1 VNTASWLGV
10 ALASLAGSAHCAAMC
25 GGFVAAYASGERE
38 APGRRALSH
47 LAYNAGRLLTYTA
60 LGAAAGALGRAL
72 DLAGRAAGLAGVA
85 GIVAGG
91 LLLFW
96 GALGLL
102 PRPALIRL
110 GRQPRFGFTRWVS
123 SLFARFVKQPALLR
137 AGLLGLSTTLLPC
150 GWLYAFVALAAASGG
165 ALNGALVLSAFW
177 AGSVPVMLGL
187 GWSLSGVMRRL
198 HSRLPRLRS
207 ALTLGV
213 GALTLLFRF
222 QLPAFAEQSAPATGV
237 APAAALPRSADCPCH
252 KKRESVPASREP
264 SAKRPGAALVGPG

>member
-1 VNTASWLGV
+1 MNTASWFGV

-25 GGFVAAYASGERE
+25 GGFVAAYASGEGE

-47 LAYNAGRLLTYTA
+47 VSYNAGRLLTYTA
-60 LGAAAGALGRAL
+60 LGAAAGTLGRAL
-72 DLAGRAAGLAGVA
+72 DLAGRAAGLADAA

-96 GALGLL
+96 GVLGLV

-110 GRQPRFGFTRWVS
+110 RTKPQLGFTRWVG
-123 SLFARFVKQPALLR
+123 SLFARFVQQPALLR

-165 ALNGALVLSAFW
+165 ALNGALVMSAFW
-177 AGSVPVMLGL
+177 AGSVPMMLGM
-187 GWSLSGVMRRL
+187 GWSLSGVVRRL

-207 ALTLGV
+207 ALILAVGV
-213 GALTLLFRF
+213 LTLLVRF
-222 QLPAFAEQSAPATGV
+222 HLPAFAEQEAPAAGV
-237 APAAALPRSADCPCH
+237 RSGAALPRSADCPCH
-252 KKRESVPASREP
+252 KRRPAAPARVEP
-264 SAKRPGAALVGPG
+264 AAPGPGASPTEPG